1 MSVTTVQKTRAEL
14 ASQERRQSLEKELA
28 RWLPLL
34 IEHQDP
40 DKIIV
45 FGSYS
50 ADQIHEWSDLD
61 MVIVKETAAR
71 FLDRTREILLLLKPR
86 VGLDVLVYTPEEF
99 EQLRQERAFVRN
111 EIVQKGKVI
120 YERAS

>member
-1 MSVTTVQKTRAEL
+1 MSVTTAQKTRAEL

-50 ADQIHEWSDLD
+50 ADQIHE
-61 MVIVKETAAR
+61 
-71 FLDRTREILLLLKPR
+71 
-86 VGLDVLVYTPEEF
+86 
-99 EQLRQERAFVRN
+99 
-111 EIVQKGKVI
+111 
-120 YERAS
+120 